1 MVAAPA
7 LEAKATPSSR
17 RERAGCGR
25 CLAGL
30 EHAMPWSEP
39 SAHAVCG
46 CVRARVRAYAY
57 VCRHLGKYEC
67 VYPREPVRVRKIFA
81 ASRCV

>member
-1 MVAAPA
+1 MV
-7 LEAKATPSSR
+7 
-17 RERAGCGR
+17 G
-25 CLAGL
+25 
-30 EHAMPWSEP
+30 
-39 SAHAVCG
+39 AVG
-46 CVRARVRAYAY
+46 TAVGVWVRVCVRAYAY